1 MKKHNINLAV
11 LLIFFFLGAACS
23 SEPGIDKSKFKKLN
37 ASAHALKT
45 ARIGG
50 ASYRQ
55 LTEQAVNLS
64 AEVIALKNKVTTK
77 EEKEL
82 LDAYSDLSGMYH
94 DGLLLWKYQLEFAP
108 FDFVPKGRIYVGQDI
123 EPIVSKYHF
132 TTESHL
138 YRPTG
143 QQWKSLPEDSIMIVW
158 NNADAQLKIIE
169 NMANYR

>member
-1 MKKHNINLAV
+1 M
-11 LLIFFFLGAACS
+11 IFFFLGVACS
-23 SEPGIDKSKFKKLN
+23 SEPAIDKNKFKQLS
-37 ASAHALKT
+37 ASAHALRT
-45 ARIGG
+45 ARTAG

-55 LTEQAVNLS
+55 LTEEAQKLS
-64 AEVIALKNKVTTK
+64 AEIASSKNKVATK

-82 LDAYSDLSGMYH
+82 LEAYSDLSGMYH

-108 FDFVPKGRIYVGQDI
+108 FDFVPKGRIYVGQDV

-138 YRPTG
+138 YQPTG
-143 QQWKSLPEDSIMIVW
+143 QKWKSLSEDSIKIVW

-169 NMANYR
+169 NMTNYR